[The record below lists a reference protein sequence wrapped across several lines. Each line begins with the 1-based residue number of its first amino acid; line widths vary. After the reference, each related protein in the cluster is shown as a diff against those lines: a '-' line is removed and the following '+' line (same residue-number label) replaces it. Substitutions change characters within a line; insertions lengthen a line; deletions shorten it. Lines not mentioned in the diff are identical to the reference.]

1 MKKFIEQRDI
11 RSVVHF
17 TRLEN
22 LPSIL
27 EHGIVPRSLLDDDG
41 RDFLFNDTI
50 RKDGY
55 THASSFS
62 LSWPN
67 YKMFY
72 QLRIRPENAGAKWAV
87 IDCSTAVLLEKECI
101 FSAYNAAT
109 VEARAVD
116 EEARRG
122 LPGLAAMFEE
132 REGKPS
138 REEMRLDPSEPT
150 DPQAEVL
157 VLDIVEPKYFD
168 RICIYDM
175 TSKLDFAKRYP
186 KFTFVDGWEHP
197 RSDHKHWKER
207 IRG

>member
-1 MKKFIEQRDI
+1 MKKFIEQRGI

-27 EHGIVPRSLLDDDG
+27 EHGIVPRSILEEED
-41 RDFLFNDTI
+41 RQFEFNDTV
-50 RKDGY
+50 RLDGY
-55 THASSFS
+55 SNASSFS

-72 QLRIRPENAGAKWAV
+72 QLRKLEENAGAKWAV
-87 IDCSTAVLLEKECI
+87 IDCSAKVLLEKECL
-101 FSAYNAAT
+101 FSAHNAASA
-109 VEARAVD
+109 EAHGVGEA
-116 EEARRG
+116 ARRG

-138 REEMRLDPSEPT
+138 REEMRLYPREPT

-157 VLDIVEPKYFD
+157 VFDIVEPEYFD
-168 RICIYDM
+168 EINILSAISRQ
-175 TSKLDFAKRYP
+175 DFEKRYP
-186 KFTFVDGWEHP
+186 GFKFRGGWESP
-197 RSDHKHWKER
+197 RQDYKHW
-207 IRG
+207 